1 MKKILYLALAAVLAL
16 SCGGKKNNAHTN
28 TGYILGLSM
37 EDKYSFTI
45 DDEGAF
51 IPVVADPAGAK
62 LASLALVS
70 CNPDD
75 VIDATLTD
83 TGVSIT
89 PKKIGSTTLTVQSVA
104 NEDIK
109 ASCTVAI
116 AAVPAAPKS
125 VAVVKTGSH
134 FIDGNLVLGNGED
147 FQLEAKVTDVNNAVS
162 SSYKVAWSLVSGEDY
177 IDLSA
182 AGKVTAKANGTA
194 TVKVEVENY
203 PAISTT
209 LTVKVLQA
217 PTSISFIYTGEYQPN
232 GNGEVV
238 LKRGKSTSFM
248 INVQPADAI
257 PVVNV
262 SVANSLL
269 INASVSGKTVTVTGV
284 NFTTSATTLTITS
297 PYNSSISKSIKFY
310 VFEYDKKDV
319 KPGDYVYSNG
329 TQVRSADSGLRHIN
343 PLVYVDPSTGNIA
356 SKPTFPGTSLSGYS
370 GYNYV
375 GVVAKNSLPD
385 DNDFLGCSWL
395 SQCRNGSNATDLTYG
410 AIRNY
415 TKSDLGGFANNS
427 SAHGLVVAA
436 NSRNSSLKWQDK
448 TECIGW
454 SNDYKKVDGINIYQ
468 SQLRGIL
475 AFSKEQRDEFAN
487 YKKERGY
494 LDSSNNW
501 VGEYDEHGNPIYD
514 YPYKDCAY
522 VESGLVAH
530 LLMNFYNK
538 HLNNSDYTV
547 LPVDRIDS
555 STSLKMKLYGSS
567 TKPATTGW
575 FLPGKL
581 EWDIIKYNYTVVN
594 NSLYQASS
602 SSELGASAYWSTEE
616 GGTDYAYVYRPGV
629 PSSYRTEV
637 KKNTTAAVR
646 GVFWL

>member
-1 MKKILYLALAAVLAL
+1 MKKILYLALVAVLAL

-62 LASLALVS
+62 LASLALIS

-109 ASCTVAI
+109 ATCTVAI
-116 AAVPAAPKS
+116 TAVPAAPKS

-147 FQLEAKVTDVNNAVS
+147 FQLEAKVTDINNAVS
-162 SSYKVAWSLVSGEDY
+162 SSYKVAWSLVSGDAY
-177 IDLSA
+177 IDLTS
-182 AGKVTAKANGTA
+182 AGKVSAKANGTA
-194 TVKVEVENY
+194 QVKVEVEKY

-217 PTSISFIYTGEYQPN
+217 PTSISFIYTGSYSPN
-232 GNGEVV
+232 NNGEIVM
-238 LKRGKSTSFM
+238 KKGKSTSFI

-284 NFTTSATTLTITS
+284 NYTTSATTLTISS
-297 PYNSSISKSIKFY
+297 PYNSSITKNIKFY
-310 VFEYDKKDV
+310 VFEYDKNDV
-319 KPGDYVYSNG
+319 KPGDYVYTNG
-329 TQVRSADSGLRHIN
+329 TQVRSADSGIRHLSPIA
-343 PLVYVDPSTGNIA
+343 YVDPATGNLT
-356 SKPTFPGTSLSGYS
+356 SKPTFPGTSLPGYS
-370 GYNYV
+370 GYSYI
-375 GVVAKNSLPD
+375 GVVAQNFLPD
-385 DNDFLGCSWL
+385 DNDFLGCSYL
-395 SQCRNGSNATDLTYG
+395 SKCRDKSNAAELYHYAVRDYK
-410 AIRNY
+410 
-415 TKSDLGGFANNS
+415 KSNLGGFANKS
-427 SAHGLVVAA
+427 DAHGLVVA
-436 NSRNSSLKWQDK
+436 SVERNDALKWQEK

-454 SNDYKKVDGINIYQ
+454 SNDYKTVDGKKIYQ

-475 AFSKEQRDEFAN
+475 AFSKDQRDEFAN
-487 YKKERGY
+487 YKEARGY

-501 VGEYDEHGNPIYD
+501 VYEYDEHGNPIYD

-522 VESGLVAH
+522 VESGLIAH
-530 LLMNFYNK
+530 LLQIFYNE
-538 HLNNSDYTV
+538 HLNNSDYSV
-547 LPVDRIDS
+547 YPVQRIHS
-555 STSLKMKLYGSS
+555 STTIPKLYGA
-567 TKPATTGW
+567 TTRPATTGW

-581 EWDIIKYNYTVVN
+581 EWDIVHANYAIVN
-594 NSLYQASS
+594 NALSQTNAGK
-602 SSELGASAYWSTEE
+602 ELGNTAYWSTEE
-616 GGTDYAYVYRPGV
+616 TGKDNVCIYRPGA
-629 PSSYRTEV
+629 SSNYRSEV
-637 KKNTTAAVR
+637 SKTSTAAVR